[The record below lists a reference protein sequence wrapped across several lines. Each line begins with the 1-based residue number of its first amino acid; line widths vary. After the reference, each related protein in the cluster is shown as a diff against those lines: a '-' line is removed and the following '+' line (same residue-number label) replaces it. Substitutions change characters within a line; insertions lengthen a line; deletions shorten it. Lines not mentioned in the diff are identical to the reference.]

1 MLPFRRTVIQQYRE
15 DPCRNLLFAENAA
28 GYLKFTT
35 RGSPPLYG
43 VYEDAVS
50 GPVYA
55 KAGALCCLPF
65 QDKLYWFGFFD
76 TDSNLKADVHCL
88 RPYNGT
94 NGVLKLI
101 NLAKDR
107 FQQLESLLHTH
118 RVEQHLASLLS
129 KTDWLPVSFLPS
141 SLHRILVLLT
151 CLLTDAWKL
160 EPLRRLSTSAQKND
174 EKSVLLLT
182 SAIAALVPA
191 EAEACKSYLAPLHL
205 LVKLRHSASHDLHP
219 ALNLRLALVNLEL
232 LDSRSTDIHKAYRIK
247 EQVPELFEVIKTQ
260 KLQPKFLQFLQS
272 TDVTE
277 DFSNAEHFVQH
288 SHKLWMV
295 LFDELIIKLTE
306 SISYNSRFTRRLV
319 DAAAAAAQQ
328 ATAAAAEKAQEAKD
342 AEAGMKA
349 AEAAE
354 EAAKEY
360 AASASASEAAA
371 ALAKVEAAQKTT
383 KSKTKAY
390 NKAKDAADR
399 AKKAAP

>member
-15 DPCRNLLFAENAA
+15 DPCRNLRFADNAA
-28 GYLKFTT
+28 GCLKFSTD
-35 RGSPPLYG
+35 GSPLLYG

-55 KAGALCCLPF
+55 NAAALRCLPF

-76 TDSNLKADVHCL
+76 TDSKQQLDVHCL
-88 RPYNGT
+88 RPYDGT
-94 NGVLKLI
+94 NGVLKLT
-101 NLAKDR
+101 NLAKDK
-107 FQQLESLLHTH
+107 FQRLESLLHMH

-160 EPLRRLSTSAQKND
+160 EPLRRLSTSAQKN
-174 EKSVLLLT
+174 EERSILLLT
-182 SAIAALVPA
+182 SAITALFPA
-191 EAEACKSYLAPLHL
+191 EAEACKSNLAALHL
-205 LVKLRHSASHDLHP
+205 LVKLRNSASHDLHP

-232 LDSRSTDIHKAYRIK
+232 LDSRSTDIHKAYRITV
-247 EQVPELFEVIKTQ
+247 QVPDLFEVIMAQ
-260 KLQPKFLQFLQS
+260 KSQPNFIEFLQS

-288 SHKLWMV
+288 SHQLWTV
-295 LFDELIIKLTE
+295 LFDQLIIKLTE
-306 SISYNSRFTRRLV
+306 SISYISCFTRQLV
-319 DAAAAAAQQ
+319 DA
-328 ATAAAAEKAQEAKD
+328 AAAAEKAQEAKD

-349 AEAAE
+349 AKAAEEAAE
-354 EAAKEY
+354 EAKEN
-360 AASASASEAAA
+360 AAAASASEAAA
-371 ALAKVEAAQKTT
+371 ALAKFQAAQKTT

-390 NKAKDAADR
+390 NKAKDAADQ